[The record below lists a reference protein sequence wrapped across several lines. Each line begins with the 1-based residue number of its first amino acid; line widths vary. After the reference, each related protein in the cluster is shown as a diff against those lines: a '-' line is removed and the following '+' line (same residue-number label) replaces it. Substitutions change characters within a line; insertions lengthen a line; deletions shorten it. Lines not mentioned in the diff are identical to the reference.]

1 MSDKTYILG
10 AGSALIDL
18 LVNVDDAFLESIN
31 AEKGGTVITEI
42 DEINR
47 IITASGVEPQT
58 VPGGSAGNT
67 IFGLAE
73 LGMPTSFIG
82 KIGRDREGAVFRD
95 SLLAL
100 GARDAFRY
108 ADGVNTGCCLSL
120 ITPDSERTMRSNFG
134 ASSLLSGE
142 DLTADDF
149 AGARHF
155 HVEGYQLFMPG
166 LVERLVELGE
176 AAECTMSIDLCA
188 FEIIRSMRKRLA
200 GLLPRFD
207 MIFVNEDEAAEL
219 CGPGTPQEWAKRL
232 NEIVPI
238 ACLKLGVEGSIIRTR
253 SGRSDRVKAQVVPAV
268 DTTGAGDLWASG
280 FLYGYLN
287 GYSMAE
293 SARFGSIV
301 SAEVVKVVGPKIPA
315 ERWPVIKQ
323 QMGIQGV

>member
-1 MSDKTYILG
+1 MSEKKYILG

-18 LVNVDDAFLESIN
+18 LVHVDDEFLKSIN
-31 AEKGGTVITEI
+31 AEKGGTVISEI

-47 IITASGVEPQT
+47 IIKASGAEPQT

-82 KIGRDREGAVFRD
+82 KIGRDREGSVYRE

-108 ADGVNTGCCLSL
+108 AEGINTGCCLSL

-134 ASSLLSGE
+134 ASSLLRAE
-142 DLTADDF
+142 DLCADDF

-155 HVEGYQLFMPG
+155 HIEGYQLFLPD
-166 LVERLVELGE
+166 LVERMVELGE
-176 AAECTMSIDLCA
+176 AAGCTMSIDLCA
-188 FEIIRSMRKRLA
+188 FEIIRSMRERLA
-200 GLLPRFD
+200 ALLPRFD
-207 MIFVNEDEAAEL
+207 VLFVNEDEAAEL
-219 CGPGTPQEWAKRL
+219 CGPGTPEEWSERL
-232 NEIVPI
+232 GEIVPV
-238 ACLKLGVEGSIIRTR
+238 ACLKLGVEGSIIRTG
-253 SGRSDRVKAQVVPAV
+253 SGVDRVEALVVPAV

-301 SAEVVKVVGPKIPA
+301 SSEVVKVVGPKIPA
-315 ERWPVIKQ
+315 DRWAVIKQ

>member
-1 MSDKTYILG
+1 MNGKTYILG

-18 LVNVDDAFLESIN
+18 LVNVDDAFLKSID
-31 AEKGGTVITEI
+31 AEKGGTVITGI

-47 IITASGVEPQT
+47 IINASGVEPQT

-82 KIGRDREGAVFRD
+82 KIGRDREGMIYRD
-95 SLLAL
+95 TLLAL

-134 ASSLLSGE
+134 ASSLLSRE

-166 LVERLVELGE
+166 LVERMVELGE
-176 AAECTMSIDLCA
+176 AAGCTMSIDLCA
-188 FEIIRSMRKRLA
+188 FEIIRAMRERLA
-200 GLLPRFD
+200 ALLPRFD
-207 MIFVNEDEAAEL
+207 IIFANEDEAAEL
-219 CGPGTPQEWAKRL
+219 CGPGTPDEWAKRL
-232 NEIVPI
+232 GEIVPV
-238 ACLKLGVEGSIIRTR
+238 ACLKLGIEGSIIKTR
-253 SGRSDRVKAQVVPAV
+253 SGTDRTEARVVPAV
-268 DTTGAGDLWASG
+268 DTTGAGDLWESG

-287 GYSMAE
+287 GYSMAD

-301 SAEVVKVVGPKIPA
+301 AAEVVKVVGPKIPA
-315 ERWPVIKQ
+315 DRWPVIKQ